1 MKEDKRSSLQACSIF
16 DFDGILMLFII
27 VGVEPSVYIMVL

>member
-16 DFDGILMLFII
+16 DGILMLFII
-27 VGVEPSVYIMVL
+27 VGIEPSVYIMVL